1 MQKFRLL
8 GITLAITLALS
19 GCANSNLSNTQK
31 GAAIGAVAGALL
43 GKGTGDHDK
52 SRYVWGAAVGALA
65 GAAIGNYMD
74 EQEQQLREELSGSGV
89 QVFREGDT
97 IRLQLPGAIT
107 FATNSASISQGFF
120 PVLNDVAKVLN
131 QYEKTTLVIEGHT
144 DNTGGFD
151 YNQTLSLNRANA
163 VRNYLLGNGVDQR
176 RLTTMG
182 FGPTQPVADNNTV
195 DGRQLNRRVEL
206 RIVPNQA

>member
-1 MQKFRLL
+1 MRKTILVGVLSALL
-8 GITLAITLALS
+8 VT
-19 GCANSNLSNTQK
+19 GCANSGMSNTQK

-74 EQEQQLREELSGSGV
+74 QQEQEFRDELAGSGV
-89 QVFREGDT
+89 QVIREGDT

-107 FATNSASISQGFF
+107 FATNSASISQGFY
-120 PVLNDVAKVLN
+120 PVLDDVVKVLN
-131 QYEKTTLVIEGHT
+131 KYEKTTLVIEGHT
-144 DNTGGFD
+144 DNTGSFD

-163 VRNYLLGNGVDQR
+163 VRNHFMGNGVDQR

-182 FGPTQPVADNNTV
+182 FGPSQPVADNNTS

>member
-1 MQKFRLL
+1 MQKTILVGVLSSLL
-8 GITLAITLALS
+8 VT
-19 GCANSNLSNTQK
+19 GCANNTMSNTQK

-74 EQEQQLREELSGSGV
+74 QQEQEFRDELAGSGV
-89 QVFREGDT
+89 EVIREGDT

-107 FATNSASISQGFF
+107 FATNSASISQGFY
-120 PVLNDVAKVLN
+120 PVLDDVVKVLN
-131 QYEKTTLVIEGHT
+131 KYEKTTLVIEGHT
-144 DNTGGFD
+144 DSTGGLE

-163 VRNYLLGNGVDQR
+163 VRNHFMGNGVDQR

>member
-1 MQKFRLL
+1 MQKT
-8 GITLAITLALS
+8 ILAGVLSALVLS
-19 GCANSNLSNTQK
+19 GCANNTMTNTQK

-74 EQEQQLREELSGSGV
+74 QQEQEFRDELAGSGV
-89 QVFREGDT
+89 QVIREGDT

-107 FATNSASISQGFF
+107 FATNSASISQGFY
-120 PVLNDVAKVLN
+120 PVLDDVVKVLN
-131 QYEKTTLVIEGHT
+131 KYEKTTLVIEGHT
-144 DNTGGFD
+144 DNTGSLE

-163 VRNYLLGNGVDQR
+163 VRNHFMGNGVDQR

-182 FGPTQPVADNNTV
+182 FGPTQPVADNSTT

>member
-1 MQKFRLL
+1 MQKTILVGVLSALL
-8 GITLAITLALS
+8 IT
-19 GCANSNLSNTQK
+19 GCANNTMSNTQK

-74 EQEQQLREELSGSGV
+74 QQEQEFRDELAGSGV
-89 QVFREGDT
+89 EVIREGDT
-97 IRLQLPGAIT
+97 IRLQLPGSIT
-107 FATNSASISQGFF
+107 FATNSATISQGFY
-120 PVLNDVAKVLN
+120 PVLDDVVKVLN
-131 QYEKTTLVIEGHT
+131 KYEKTTLIIEGHT
-144 DNTGGFD
+144 DSTGSLE

-163 VRNYLLGNGVDQR
+163 VRNRFMGSGVDQR

>member
-1 MQKFRLL
+1 MQKTILVGVLSALL
-8 GITLAITLALS
+8 VT
-19 GCANSNLSNTQK
+19 GCANSDMTNTQK

-74 EQEQQLREELSGSGV
+74 QQEQEFRDELAGSGV
-89 QVFREGDT
+89 QVIREGDT

-107 FATNSASISQGFF
+107 FATNSASISQGFY
-120 PVLNDVAKVLN
+120 PVLNDVVKVLN
-131 QYEKTTLVIEGHT
+131 KYEKTTLVIEGHT
-144 DNTGGFD
+144 DNTGSLE

-163 VRNYLLGNGVDQR
+163 VRNHFMGNGVDQR

-182 FGPTQPVADNNTV
+182 FGPTQPVADNTTT

>member
-1 MQKFRLL
+1 MQKTILVGILSALL
-8 GITLAITLALS
+8 VT
-19 GCANSNLSNTQK
+19 GCANSDMSNTQK

-74 EQEQQLREELSGSGV
+74 QQEQEFRDELAGSGV
-89 QVFREGDT
+89 EVIREGDT

-107 FATNSASISQGFF
+107 FATNSASISQGFY
-120 PVLNDVAKVLN
+120 PVLTDVVKVLN
-131 QYEKTTLVIEGHT
+131 KYEKTTLVIEGHT
-144 DNTGGFD
+144 DNTGSLE

-163 VRNYLLGNGVDQR
+163 VRNHFMGNGVDQR

-182 FGPTQPVADNNTV
+182 FGPTQPVADNSTD

>member
-1 MQKFRLL
+1 MQKTILVGVLSALL
-8 GITLAITLALS
+8 VT
-19 GCANSNLSNTQK
+19 GCANNTMSNTQK

-74 EQEQQLREELSGSGV
+74 QQEQEFRDELAGSGV
-89 QVFREGDT
+89 EVIREGDT

-107 FATNSASISQGFF
+107 FATNSASISQGFY
-120 PVLNDVAKVLN
+120 PVLDDVVKVLN
-131 QYEKTTLVIEGHT
+131 KYEKTTLVIEGHT
-144 DNTGGFD
+144 DNTGSLE

-163 VRNYLLGNGVDQR
+163 VRNHFMGNGVDQR

>member
-1 MQKFRLL
+1 MQKTILVGVLSALL
-8 GITLAITLALS
+8 VS
-19 GCANSNLSNTQK
+19 GCANNTMSNTQK
-31 GAAIGAVAGALL
+31 GAAIGAVAGAIL

-74 EQEQQLREELSGSGV
+74 QQEQEFRDELAGSGV
-89 QVFREGDT
+89 EVIREGDT

-107 FATNSASISQGFF
+107 FATNSASISQGFY
-120 PVLNDVAKVLN
+120 PVLDDVVKVLN
-131 QYEKTTLVIEGHT
+131 KYEKTTLVIEGHT
-144 DNTGGFD
+144 DNTGSLE

-163 VRNYLLGNGVDQR
+163 VRNHFMGNGVDQR

-182 FGPTQPVADNNTV
+182 FGPTQPVADNSTT

>member
-1 MQKFRLL
+1 MQKTILVGVLSALL
-8 GITLAITLALS
+8 VT
-19 GCANSNLSNTQK
+19 GCANNTMSNTQK

-74 EQEQQLREELSGSGV
+74 QQEQEFRDELAGSGV
-89 QVFREGDT
+89 EVIREGDT

-107 FATNSASISQGFF
+107 FATNSASISQGFY
-120 PVLNDVAKVLN
+120 PVLDDVVKVLN
-131 QYEKTTLVIEGHT
+131 KYEKTTLVIEGHT
-144 DNTGGFD
+144 DSTGGLE

-163 VRNYLLGNGVDQR
+163 VRNHFMGNGVDQR